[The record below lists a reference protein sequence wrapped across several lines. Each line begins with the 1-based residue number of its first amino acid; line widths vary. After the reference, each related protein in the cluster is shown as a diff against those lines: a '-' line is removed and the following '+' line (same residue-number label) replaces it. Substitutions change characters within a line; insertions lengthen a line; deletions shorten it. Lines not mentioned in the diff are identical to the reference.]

1 MTIRAPWR
9 NEVEGLRGVP
19 LHFCK
24 SDREKTSRRVF
35 LKSGVHGGAS
45 SGLEGCHPGVLQK
58 SAEVLDKTADSGPA
72 FCQVFHF
79 LSCSMLSRTRNA
91 VILRIRGRGS
101 DSSSGSWIDPF
112 AVVNFESSFVKALTA
127 DGVG

>member
-1 MTIRAPWR
+1 MSLRAL
-9 NEVEGLRGVP
+9 EVYPR
-19 LHFCK
+19 HFCK

-35 LKSGVHGGAS
+35 LKCGVDGGAS
-45 SGLEGCHPGVLQK
+45 SGLEGCHPGFLQK
-58 SAEVLDKTADSGPA
+58 SAAVLDETADPGPA

-101 DSSSGSWIDPF
+101 DFSSGSWIDPF